1 MKDYYEI
8 LGVSKEASEEE
19 IKSAYRKLANK
30 YHPDVSKDKN
40 ATEKMAEVNE
50 AYTTLKDPEKRAA
63 YDQYGPS
70 INENAQADSNSTTY
84 YYYPNGNYY
93 DYNRG
98 YFYSKSAFSLG
109 KFLFRIILIF
119 LLFNAL
125 LSLGSILVQRALG
138 YESSATEIAKD
149 QIDFSFE
156 LIGNSY
162 TGVKVTRLSRYI
174 SDTRIQSIEIPSTI
188 NSRGANYT
196 VKEIGANAFKNCT
209 NLTSIHIPSTVTTIG
224 DYAFYRCSKL
234 GTIYYHG
241 TEEQFN
247 QIKIGTGNPYLKDAT
262 IIFINFT
269 I

>member
-1 MKDYYEI
+1 M
-8 LGVSKEASEEE
+8 
-19 IKSAYRKLANK
+19 
-30 YHPDVSKDKN
+30 
-40 ATEKMAEVNE
+40 
-50 AYTTLKDPEKRAA
+50 
-63 YDQYGPS
+63 
-70 INENAQADSNSTTY
+70 
-84 YYYPNGNYY
+84 
-93 DYNRG
+93 
-98 YFYSKSAFSLG
+98 
-109 KFLFRIILIF
+109 
-119 LLFNAL
+119 
-125 LSLGSILVQRALG
+125 VQRALG

-162 TGVKVTRLSRYI
+162 TDVKVSRLSRYI

-188 NSRGANYT
+188 NSRGANYI
-196 VKEIGANAFKNCT
+196 VKEIGSNAFKNCT

-234 GTIYYHG
+234 GTIYYYG

-262 IIFINFT
+262 VIFINFT